1 MSQELAME
9 LIRGTLLTALW
20 IALPLLAIL
29 FLSGIVISLLQI
41 VTSIQDP
48 SFGTV
53 PRLAIL
59 FVVLFISL
67 PWLTMRLIDY
77 TARLFG
83 DFGRYAH

>member
-1 MSQELAME
+1 MSQELAVE
-9 LIRGTLLTALW
+9 LIRGSLLTALW

-59 FVVLFISL
+59 FAVLFISL
-67 PWLTMRLIDY
+67 PWVSMRLVGY
-77 TARLFG
+77 TARLLG
-83 DFGRYAH
+83 DLARYAH